1 MRVKEKKA
9 KTHFEFSSPAAMPLR
24 ITVEKM
30 MTIVVSINS
39 SLVPTIQT
47 RNKGGQFSLRYE
59 LFKEVK
65 RIKKLSNKAKERFSP
80 NLSGDLF
87 VYTAM
92 TTMSTRTVWTP
103 HSVLLEIPER
113 SFIRYRHG
121 VGNRTPQSSDPEHS
135 LQFED

>member
-47 RNKGGQFSLRYE
+47 RNKGGQLSLGYE
-59 LFKEVK
+59 QFNEVK
-65 RIKKLSNKAKERFSP
+65 RIEELSKKAKEGSSP
-80 NLSGDLF
+80 NLSGDL
-87 VYTAM
+87 YMAL
-92 TTMSTRTVWTP
+92 TTMSTRTP
-103 HSVLLEIPER
+103 SSVALEIPER

>member
-1 MRVKEKKA
+1 
-9 KTHFEFSSPAAMPLR
+9 
-24 ITVEKM
+24 

-65 RIKKLSNKAKERFSP
+65 RIKELSNKAKEGFSP
-80 NLSGDLF
+80 NLSGDIF

-92 TTMSTRTVWTP
+92 TTMSTRTP
-103 HSVLLEIPER
+103 HSVALEIPER